1 MGKDFA
7 DVIMNPVRQRIAQYL
22 MLHETGTVGEISEA
36 LCDVPRPSLYR
47 HMNVLLEAGCI
58 RVVSQRS
65 VRGAVER
72 TYALVE
78 RPMESPSQREIGGLV
93 QGVLTTVM
101 AGFARYFARPD
112 VDPQRDLLTVSSSV
126 LMLSDAEMMELLRRI
141 GEVFNGY
148 IQNKPGGDRKPRN
161 LVFISAPV
169 EAEREAK
176 TC

>member
-1 MGKDFA
+1 MGRNFA
-7 DVIMNPVRQRIAQYL
+7 EVIMNPVRQRIAQYL
-22 MLHETGTVGEISEA
+22 MLHKTGTVSEIAEA
-36 LCDVPRPSLYR
+36 LSDVPRPSLYR
-47 HMNVLLEAGCI
+47 HMNVLLEAGCV
-58 RVVSQRS
+58 RVVSERS

-78 RPMESPSQREIGGLV
+78 QPMGNPSQQEVGSLI
-93 QGVLTTVM
+93 QGTLSAM
-101 AGFARYFARPD
+101 MLRFAQYFARPG

-126 LMLSDAEMMELLRRI
+126 LMLSDAEMMEMLKRI
-141 GEVFNGY
+141 GEVLNGY

-169 EAEREAK
+169 EGEREVK